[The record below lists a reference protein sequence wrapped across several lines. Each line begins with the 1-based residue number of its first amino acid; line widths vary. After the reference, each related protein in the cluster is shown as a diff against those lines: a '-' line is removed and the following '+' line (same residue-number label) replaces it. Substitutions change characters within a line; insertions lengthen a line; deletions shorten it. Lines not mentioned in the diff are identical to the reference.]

1 MRDIQVCDITMKQ
14 AAGAKA
20 FSLSFKDKLELAKQ
34 LDKLGVSAIEAEGI
48 ESPKA
53 DSLRIKSLASLVK
66 NCTLA
71 VPVGL
76 GAESVEATW
85 AALKEA
91 AKPRLQVEV
100 AVSPAT
106 MEYIHHKK
114 ADGMLSEVAAT
125 VAACR
130 ALCDDVEFVAQDAT
144 RADASYL
151 RSIVAAAIEAGAGTV
166 TIADAAGKM
175 LPEEFA
181 AFIGALKADLPQLEQ
196 VSLGISCSN
205 ELFMADACA
214 VAAIAAGIDAFKG
227 STYPLGC
234 VALDNVCKILDS
246 RQDAC
251 EVSCSVRTTEINRA
265 VARIAQIC
273 EKESSRYAPAAIGEL
288 DESISLSALDTPET
302 VATMAMKL
310 GYELSEEDV
319 QSVYNAFKD
328 IASKKSS
335 INSLELDTIIAT
347 VAMQVPPTYLVESYT
362 INSGNKIKATAHV
375 VLSKDGQELSAVC
388 AGDGPIDAAFMAIEE
403 LIGRHFD
410 LEDFRLRSV
419 TEGQEAVGGAFIK
432 LISNGKLYSGRGV
445 STDIVGASVH
455 AFINTVNKIVYEEQF

>member
-227 STYPLGC
+227 QHLPPGLRGARQRLQDLGQSPRRLRGELQRPHHRDQPRC
-234 VALDNVCKILDS
+234 GPHRADLREGVVAL
-246 RQDAC
+246 
-251 EVSCSVRTTEINRA
+251 RTRRHRRA
-265 VARIAQIC
+265 RRVHQPERARHT
-273 EKESSRYAPAAIGEL
+273 RDRRHHG
-288 DESISLSALDTPET
+288 DEAGLRAL
-302 VATMAMKL
+302 
-310 GYELSEEDV
+310 
-319 QSVYNAFKD
+319 
-328 IASKKSS
+328 
-335 INSLELDTIIAT
+335 
-347 VAMQVPPTYLVESYT
+347 
-362 INSGNKIKATAHV
+362 
-375 VLSKDGQELSAVC
+375 
-388 AGDGPIDAAFMAIEE
+388 
-403 LIGRHFD
+403 
-410 LEDFRLRSV
+410 
-419 TEGQEAVGGAFIK
+419 
-432 LISNGKLYSGRGV
+432 
-445 STDIVGASVH
+445 
-455 AFINTVNKIVYEEQF
+455 

>member
-144 RADASYL
+144 RADAAYL

-251 EVSCSVRTTEINRA
+251 DVSCSVRTTEINRA

-302 VATMAMKL
+302 VATMADFLSKL
-310 GYELSEEDV
+310 SME
-319 QSVYNAFKD
+319 
-328 IASKKSS
+328 I
-335 INSLELDTIIAT
+335 
-347 VAMQVPPTYLVESYT
+347 YLVNADGTKQSIFSASPDKSAQLTDSVLLGTFAKGETAKLQAVLHVPAELGSEYANRVGEVDWLFT
-362 INSGNKIKATAHV
+362 VEGFNNEKPLIPTGQLNWPVAVFGALGVLLIAGGIIVLTKKKKNEKA
-375 VLSKDGQELSAVC
+375 
-388 AGDGPIDAAFMAIEE
+388 
-403 LIGRHFD
+403 
-410 LEDFRLRSV
+410 
-419 TEGQEAVGGAFIK
+419 
-432 LISNGKLYSGRGV
+432 
-445 STDIVGASVH
+445 
-455 AFINTVNKIVYEEQF
+455 